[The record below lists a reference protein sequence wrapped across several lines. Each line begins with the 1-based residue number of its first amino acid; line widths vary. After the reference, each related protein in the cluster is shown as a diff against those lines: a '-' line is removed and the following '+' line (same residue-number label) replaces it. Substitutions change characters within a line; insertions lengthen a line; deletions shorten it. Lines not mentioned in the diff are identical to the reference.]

1 VARYIMVSNRVP
13 MPTARG
19 AAGGLAT
26 ALSDCLTPGTVW
38 FGWSG
43 RRVVEP
49 SAQPTQIEAHGVT
62 YATIDLTEEDYRC
75 FYVGFANSVLWPMLH
90 FQPGLMHFRREDYRG
105 YLAVNRF
112 FAESLMR
119 VLRPDDAV
127 WVHDYHLI
135 PLGQMLRE
143 QGFRGRIGFF
153 LHVPF
158 VPPSILE
165 TLPVSRELMS
175 AFCAY
180 DVVGFQTDAY
190 AQDFRE
196 SARHLLHARVE
207 KEWVNSDGRSLRVI
221 ANPIGIDADTFAREA
236 EQASHD
242 RDVRRITDGLAGR
255 TLVIGVDRLD
265 YSKGLTN
272 RFDAYARLLERH
284 PEHRR
289 EICFL
294 QICPGSRQEIEE
306 YRRLRAEL
314 DGLTALINERF
325 SGSDWRP
332 LHYSTRTTQRRTLA
346 GLYRL
351 ARIGVA
357 TPLRDGMNLV
367 AKEFVAAQPDDDPG
381 VLVLS
386 LFAGAAQELLEAL
399 IVNPLDPDEIAEAL
413 HHALTMP
420 ASERKARHVALKEK
434 VRRTSA
440 QAYRQRFLEALEC
453 RTLARS
459 AA

>member
-1 VARYIMVSNRVP
+1 
-13 MPTARG
+13 
-19 AAGGLAT
+19 
-26 ALSDCLTPGTVW
+26 
-38 FGWSG
+38 
-43 RRVVEP
+43 
-49 SAQPTQIEAHGVT
+49 
-62 YATIDLTEEDYRC
+62 
-75 FYVGFANSVLWPMLH
+75 
-90 FQPGLMHFRREDYRG
+90 
-105 YLAVNRF
+105 
-112 FAESLMR
+112 
-119 VLRPDDAV
+119 
-127 WVHDYHLI
+127 
-135 PLGQMLRE
+135 
-143 QGFRGRIGFF
+143 
-153 LHVPF
+153 
-158 VPPSILE
+158 
-165 TLPVSRELMS
+165 
-175 AFCAY
+175 
-180 DVVGFQTDAY
+180 
-190 AQDFRE
+190 
-196 SARHLLHARVE
+196 
-207 KEWVNSDGRSLRVI
+207 
-221 ANPIGIDADTFAREA
+221 
-236 EQASHD
+236 
-242 RDVRRITDGLAGR
+242 
-255 TLVIGVDRLD
+255 LD

-289 EICFL
+289 EISLL
-294 QICPGSRQEIEE
+294 QICPSSRQEVEE

-325 SGSDWRP
+325 SDSDWMP
-332 LHYSTRTTQRRTLA
+332 LHYSTHTTRRRTLA

-386 LFAGAAQELLEAL
+386 RFAGAAQELVEAL

-440 QAYRQRFLEALEC
+440 RAYHQRFLEALEC
-453 RTLARS
+453 RRAAQS